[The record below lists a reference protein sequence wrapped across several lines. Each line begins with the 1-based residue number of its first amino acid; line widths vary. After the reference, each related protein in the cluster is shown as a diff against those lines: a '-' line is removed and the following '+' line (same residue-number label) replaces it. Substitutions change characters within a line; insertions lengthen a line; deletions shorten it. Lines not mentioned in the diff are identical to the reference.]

1 MYALNKCT
9 AHVRACIL
17 VLVLVYTAVAVA
29 ALLRVY
35 KPCSIDAG
43 HHLVSLVTEENTR
56 VRNAHM
62 T

>member
-17 VLVLVYTAVAVA
+17 VLVYTAVAIA

-35 KPCSIDAG
+35 KPCSKDAG
-43 HHLVSLVTEENTR
+43 HHLVSLVTEENAR

>member
-9 AHVRACIL
+9 AHVRACIQ
-17 VLVLVYTAVAVA
+17 VPVLVYTAVAVA